1 MDKLMWVKKLRQ
13 ILSPGYVVNLCFF
26 IVFCF
31 STLLIWGEIK
41 VLEEAYV
48 ANQRNNLENVSHEF
62 DSLLQFNIDRMIF
75 FRNGMQSALGTP
87 LDFVVLR
94 KAEEDYLKKRHDPL
108 WSVEIHNRRTL
119 PVYGVADAFVDG
131 DALLSRDNSF
141 SGNELMATLELGYM
155 LRLANNN
162 RGFAKR
168 MLYVSRNGFFTT
180 TEPLKNATQALALY
194 SRATSAPWFT
204 RQTQRN
210 NPARGI
216 VWQTFPDE
224 ASQHEM
230 QVVTASIPLDFQRYW
245 LGVLAMD
252 FSVQEM
258 KTFLVNAIKTGEE
271 GEYQLYDN
279 QLNLIASSAPG
290 NVLTLLSPREQE
302 MLSRASSHENQG
314 GFAWSRV
321 ISAGKTYAILMGY

>member
-1 MDKLMWVKKLRQ
+1 
-13 ILSPGYVVNLCFF
+13 
-26 IVFCF
+26 
-31 STLLIWGEIK
+31 
-41 VLEEAYV
+41 
-48 ANQRNNLENVSHEF
+48 
-62 DSLLQFNIDRMIF
+62 
-75 FRNGMQSALGTP
+75 
-87 LDFVVLR
+87 
-94 KAEEDYLKKRHDPL
+94 
-108 WSVEIHNRRTL
+108 
-119 PVYGVADAFVDG
+119 
-131 DALLSRDNSF
+131 
-141 SGNELMATLELGYM
+141 
-155 LRLANNN
+155 
-162 RGFAKR
+162 
-168 MLYVSRNGFFTT
+168 
-180 TEPLKNATQALALY
+180 
-194 SRATSAPWFT
+194 
-204 RQTQRN
+204 
-210 NPARGI
+210 

-224 ASQHEM
+224 ASQREM

-321 ISAGKTYAILMGY
+321 ISAGKTYAILMGC